1 MDDIDNFTVL
11 KGGNKRN
18 FTIECDEPKIY
29 DLVGM
34 WRPFFR
40 LHQHYTLGKHRWRP
54 IRVTINQS

>member
-1 MDDIDNFTVL
+1 MVDDIDNFTVL

-34 WRPFFR
+34 
-40 LHQHYTLGKHRWRP
+40 
-54 IRVTINQS
+54 